1 MSCLPQKFYNRE
13 VTLVARDLLG
23 KRLVRSIGDQR
34 VSGVIVETEAYRGEE
49 DLACHAR
56 HGRTRRTEVMYGRAG
71 KAYVYFTYGMHW
83 LFNAVCGEVGFP
95 AAVLVRSILPVEG
108 QEIIRQN
115 RPGRSEPLWTN
126 GPGKLTQALQVTG
139 TLNGVDLTNPD
150 GNLWIENGEPLPED
164 KVYTT
169 ARIGL
174 GSTPEPW
181 KSIPWRFN
189 AVMTGFKL

>member
-13 VTLVARDLLG
+13 VTLVARELLG
-23 KRLVRSIGDQR
+23 MRLVRRIGDQR

-56 HGRTRRTEVMYGRAG
+56 HGRTRRTEVMYGSAG
-71 KAYVYFTYGMHW
+71 KAYVYFTYGNHW
-83 LFNAVCGEVGFP
+83 LFNVVCAEVGFP
-95 AAVLVRSILPVEG
+95 AAVLIRSILPMEG
-108 QEIIRQN
+108 LEIIRLN
-115 RPGRSEPLWTN
+115 RPGRSEALWAN
-126 GPGKLTQALQVTG
+126 GPGKLTKALQVTG
-139 TLNGVDLTNPD
+139 SLNGVDLTNRY
-150 GNLWIENGEPLPED
+150 GNLWIEHSERVPDE

-181 KSIPWRFN
+181 LSIPWRFN
-189 AVMTGFKL
+189 AVMTGYKL